1 MITDAAWSLQTALY
15 TALTGDHTLKTLI
28 GDPARVY
35 DAIPA
40 DSVFPFLQIGAGQ
53 LSPYLGIEGGFE
65 HIIRITAF
73 SRWGGRQEC
82 KLIAEAVRARLQNAG
97 LALEGHHV
105 LQARLIFEDHLRY
118 RDPETFQGA
127 MRFRIITAPDSFVE
141 AA

>member
-15 TALTGDHTLKTLI
+15 TALIGDHTLKTLI

-40 DSVFPFLQIGAGQ
+40 DSVFPFLQTGAGQ

-82 KLIAEAVRARLQNAG
+82 KLIAEAVRACLQNAG

-127 MRFRIITAPDSFVE
+127 MRYRIITAPDSFVE